1 MGMVTGPAGLERL
14 ARSKAQSADVDEDG
28 GEERVAS
35 GTRGPV
41 GQGSR
46 VGGTFRGTKGW
57 VDFGASCCCVH
68 EESPTTLAGSSGPGQ

>member
-41 GQGSR
+41 GQGAEL
-46 VGGTFRGTKGW
+46 GGHSEELRGGW
-57 VDFGASCCCVH
+57 
-68 EESPTTLAGSSGPGQ
+68 TLGHLAAVCTRRAPLP